1 MKDSR
6 LELNRYISNP
16 FDNKGRIA
24 SQLNFR
30 ELFRNKYDTE
40 TGGAPWVPSRF
51 TSDDL
56 LKSIQ
61 TRKITQN
68 PRLAFVPNSPF
79 WDTRNE
85 LGASQYGASQYY
97 DMFGLGR
104 FNRPLDYDFETG
116 RANTKARPQ
125 DQPDFNPQWMEAYK
139 LSPTVSPDK
148 RARNPMPRMKNPDP
162 NGFIM
167 RLAESQAE
175 NEVENNVSV
184 AQLLENKKLN
194 PTEEKVGEE
203 RISEEEENI
212 SPGKTIE

>member
-16 FDNKGRIA
+16 FDNNGRIA

-51 TSDDL
+51 TFEDL
-56 LKSIQ
+56 TKSIQ

-79 WDTRNE
+79 WDTQNE
-85 LGASQYGASQYY
+85 LPIAQY

-104 FNRPLDYDFETG
+104 FDRSDYDFEIG

-125 DQPDFNPQWMEAYK
+125 DQPDFNPQWVEAYK

-148 RARNPMPRMKNPDP
+148 RAKNPMPRMKNPDP

-167 RLAESQAE
+167 SLAQSQAE
-175 NEVENNVSV
+175 NEAENNVSV
-184 AQLLENKKLN
+184 AQLLANKQLN

>member
-16 FDNKGRIA
+16 FDNNGRIA

-79 WDTRNE
+79 WDTQNE
-85 LGASQYGASQYY
+85 LPIAQY

>member
-16 FDNKGRIA
+16 FDNNGRIA

-79 WDTRNE
+79 WDKNNE
-85 LGASQYGASQYY
+85 LSPSQYY

-104 FNRPLDYDFETG
+104 FDRSDYDFETG

-125 DQPDFNPQWMEAYK
+125 DQPDFNPQWVEAYK

-148 RARNPMPRMKNPDP
+148 RAKNPMPRMKNPDP

-167 RLAESQAE
+167 SLAQSQAE
-175 NEVENNVSV
+175 NEAENNVSV
-184 AQLLENKKLN
+184 AQLLANKQLN